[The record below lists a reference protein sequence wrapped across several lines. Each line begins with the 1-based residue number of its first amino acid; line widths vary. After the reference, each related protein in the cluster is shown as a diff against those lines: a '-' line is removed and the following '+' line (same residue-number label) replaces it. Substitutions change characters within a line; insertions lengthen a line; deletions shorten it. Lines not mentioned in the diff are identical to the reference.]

1 MWVIIRKRRVLLASM
16 AIGVGLLATAYGVH
30 KGKVYTAKGEIQIQP
45 GAGAEF
51 KQSLAS
57 ALGVGG
63 GSLDVVIESDSRILT
78 SDKMLTMVARTL
90 KLQDDPRFV
99 GGASSKKAG
108 FSGGKAPQPA
118 HGNLDDPYVR
128 SAIVGNLRGH
138 LTIARVP
145 RTRMISISYSSA
157 SPQLSADIVNT
168 LESEFIKN
176 NFIAHY
182 GSTQQVTT
190 WLTGQIDDLRAVVQ
204 DSQDRMVDLQKKLG
218 ISALDPSHS
227 MIVQEIANLEK
238 GAADATELRVF
249 DEARYHI
256 LQSLPPDRIHD
267 SATPSGM
274 SGSQGLLETLRSQRA
289 TVSAELAR
297 LQPVYTVERPDTGSE
312 SRDSKRGKCGNQ

>member
-1 MWVIIRKRRVLLASM
+1 MQHSTRAANVSLASAKEDLVLTDLWVIIRKRRILIASV
-16 AIGVGLLATAYGVH
+16 AIGMGLLGLAYGVH
-30 KGKVYTAKGEIQIQP
+30 KGKVYTARGEIQIQP
-45 GAGAEF
+45 GQAAEF

-157 SPQLSADIVNT
+157 SPQLSKRWD
-168 LESEFIKN
+168 ESFRQ
-176 NFIAHY
+176 A
-182 GSTQQVTT
+182 
-190 WLTGQIDDLRAVVQ
+190 
-204 DSQDRMVDLQKKLG
+204 
-218 ISALDPSHS
+218 
-227 MIVQEIANLEK
+227 
-238 GAADATELRVF
+238 
-249 DEARYHI
+249 
-256 LQSLPPDRIHD
+256 
-267 SATPSGM
+267 
-274 SGSQGLLETLRSQRA
+274 
-289 TVSAELAR
+289 
-297 LQPVYTVERPDTGSE
+297 
-312 SRDSKRGKCGNQ
+312 